1 MNIFLL
7 VANNMASTV
16 NSSLRGAKIYFW
28 RQSNPETRYS
38 LDFLNLFQEKP
49 FLWIAASA
57 FSLLAMTVSL
67 VFIGFQPNFI

>member
-7 VANNMASTV
+7 VVNNRASTV

-57 FSLLAMTVSL
+57 FSLLAMTAFPCFHWFST
-67 VFIGFQPNFI
+67 